1 MLSEEAQKVLE
12 ALREYSLALAPGGAL
27 AGWWLGRKRASAE
40 ASKLEAEGEAIQL
53 DSITRHFETLI
64 DGYEKRVK
72 DLTDEVEALRREVR
86 DLRQALDKR
95 PRL

>member
-1 MLSEEAQKVLE
+1 MPKFRYT
-12 ALREYSLALAPGGAL
+12 ALNAD
-27 AGWWLGRKRASAE
+27 GRQVSGQ
-40 ASKLEAEGEAIQL
+40 LEAEGEAIQL

-72 DLTDEVEALRREVR
+72 DLTDEVEALRKEVQS
-86 DLRQALDKR
+86 LRQALDKR